1 MIRMRD
7 GEYTLRIRD
16 EFTSSEFILL
26 KDTFNEL
33 ADEIVN
39 LRIQSYEKQIDLQ
52 ETELKCV
59 RLQIRPHF
67 FLNAMTTISS
77 LSQREKNREI
87 QRYIDALSKNIRYN
101 VSIRISIR

>member
-1 MIRMRD
+1 M
-7 GEYTLRIRD
+7 
-16 EFTSSEFILL
+16 

-33 ADEIVN
+33 ADEIAN

-77 LSQREKNREI
+77 LSQREKKAALIDMGMGRDSFGKNCEI
-87 QRYIDALSKNIRYN
+87 LDK
-101 VSIRISIR
+101 